1 MAGDYG
7 NGTYTETQ
15 EIRTSGGNVTERS
28 AEMANEI
35 SKMNAE
41 FQNAES
47 VWKGQAFDSLKGTFT
62 NFETIF
68 KSYSDMFDE
77 LGEGI
82 KQTAS
87 SFEETEQENVAI
99 ASRSEI
105 G

>member
-15 EIRTSGGNVTERS
+15 EIRNSGGNVTDRS
-28 AEMANEI
+28 AEMADEI
-35 SKMNAE
+35 RRMNAQ

-47 VWKGQAFDSLKGTFT
+47 VWKGQAFESLKGTFT
-62 NFETIF
+62 NFESIF

-82 KQTAS
+82 KQSAA
-87 SFEETEQENVAI
+87 SFEETEEENI
-99 ASRSEI
+99 SLASNSEI

>member
-7 NGTYTETQ
+7 NGTYSETQ
-15 EIRTSGGNVTERS
+15 EIRTSGGNVTERA
-28 AEMANEI
+28 AEMADEI
-35 SKMNAE
+35 GRMNTE

-47 VWKGQAFDSLKGTFT
+47 VWKGQAFENLKGTFS

-68 KSYSDMFDE
+68 KSYSDMFDD
-77 LGEGI
+77 LGAGI

-87 SFEETEQENVAI
+87 TFEETEEENSAL